1 MNFKRD
7 YVLQTFYWHD
17 YETWGANPAQD
28 RPCQFAGIRT
38 DFDFNIIGEPLVEY
52 CQPPQDL
59 LPQPEA
65 CLITG
70 ITPQL
75 AQEKGLRE
83 FQFIAKIHKE
93 LSAPGTCG
101 VGYNSIRFDD
111 EVTRYALYRNF
122 YDPYAREWQGGNS
135 RWDIIDMMRACRA
148 LRPDGIEWPLYD
160 DGKPSFKL
168 EHLTAANN
176 LRHEAAHDAL
186 SDVYATI
193 AVAKLIKTAQPKL
206 FDYLFK
212 LRDKRE
218 VAALLNLSQKKP
230 VLHISGMFSADRG
243 CAALVLP
250 LAQHPANANE
260 IICFDLSADAD
271 LLLDLSAEEIR
282 RRVFTAQAELD
293 VERIPLK
300 TIRTNRCPVVV
311 TEKLL
316 DEKIA
321 QRWQIDRARC
331 EISAKKLSNAKNLAE
346 KLCDVF
352 TAPERVSLSLR
363 LGADPEQMLYSGGFF
378 SNADRAT
385 MNRVRAASGK
395 QLAAQTF
402 VFEDKRLPEILFR
415 YRARNFPE
423 TLNADEQADWKEF
436 CELRLT
442 NKFAGASIVLDEYRD
457 KLQQLNARPPIVDG
471 KADEKKKNILQ
482 KLAEYSDSLL
492 AAAGGE
498 VSANST
504 S

>member
-1 MNFKRD
+1 
-7 YVLQTFYWHD
+7 LTTFYWHD

-28 RPCQFAGIRT
+28 RPAQFAGVRT
-38 DFDFNIIGEPLVEY
+38 DLDFNIIGEPLVEY

-83 FQFIAKIHKE
+83 YEFVAKIHRE

-122 YDPYAREWQGGNS
+122 YDPYAREWQNGNS
-135 RWDIIDMMRACRA
+135 RWDIIDMVRACRA
-148 LRPDGIEWPLYD
+148 LRPEGIEWPNHD

-168 EHLTAANN
+168 EHLTAANG
-176 LRHEAAHDAL
+176 LKHEAAHDAL
-186 SDVYATI
+186 SDVHATI
-193 AVAKLIKTAQPKL
+193 SVAKLIKNRQPKL

-212 LRDKRE
+212 MRDKRE
-218 VAALLNLSQKKP
+218 VAALLNVAQKKP
-230 VLHISGMFSADRG
+230 VLHVSGMFSTDHG
-243 CAALVLP
+243 CTALVVP
-250 LAQHPANANE
+250 LAQHPTNANE
-260 IICFDLSADAD
+260 IICFDLSADAE

-282 RRVFTAQAELD
+282 RRVFTAQADLD

-300 TIRTNRCPVVV
+300 TIRTNRCPVVA

-316 DEKIA
+316 DDKIA
-321 QRWQIDRARC
+321 QRLRIDRARC
-331 EISAKKLSNAKNLAE
+331 AASLQKLLKSEGLAE
-346 KLCDVF
+346 KLRDVF
-352 TAPERVSLSLR
+352 VAPER
-363 LGADPEQMLYSGGFF
+363 APITDPEQMLYSGGFF

-385 MNRVRAASGK
+385 MNRVRSAGAK
-395 QLAAQTF
+395 QLASQVF
-402 VFEDKRLPEILFR
+402 VFEDKRLPEMLFR

-423 TLNADEQADWKEF
+423 TLSADEQADWKEF

-442 NKFAGASIVLDEYRD
+442 NKHAGASIVIDEFKAELQRLSVGSSGVIDTRRAAILRD
-457 KLQQLNARPPIVDG
+457 LAIH
-471 KADEKKKNILQ
+471 ADNI
-482 KLAEYSDSLL
+482 AP
-492 AAAGGE
+492 A
-498 VSANST
+498 
-504 S
+504 

>member
-1 MNFKRD
+1 MT
-7 YVLQTFYWHD
+7 TFYWHD

-28 RPCQFAGIRT
+28 RPSQFAGIRT
-38 DFDFNIIGEPLVEY
+38 DLDFNIIGKPLVEY

-83 FQFIAKIHKE
+83 FEFVAKIHRE
-93 LSAPGTCG
+93 LSSPGTCG

-122 YDPYAREWQGGNS
+122 YDSYAREWQNGNS
-135 RWDIIDMMRACRA
+135 RWDIIDMVRACRA
-148 LRPDGIEWPLYD
+148 LRPEGIEWPNHD

-176 LRHEAAHDAL
+176 LKHEAAHDAL

-193 AVAKLIKTAQPKL
+193 SVAKLIKTKQPKL

-218 VAALLNLSQKKP
+218 VAAQLNIVQKKP
-230 VLHISGMFSADRG
+230 VLHISGMFPTERG
-243 CAALVLP
+243 CAALVIP
-250 LAQHPANANE
+250 LAQHPVNANE
-260 IICFDLSADAD
+260 IICFDLSADAA

-282 RRVFTAQAELD
+282 RRVFTAQADLD

-300 TIRTNRCPVVV
+300 TIRANRCPVVV

-321 QRWQIDRARC
+321 ARLRIDRRVC
-331 EISAKKLSNAKNLAE
+331 ELNAKRLMQTDLTE
-346 KLCDVF
+346 KLHAVF
-352 TAPERVSLSLR
+352 TAPERNARSLKN
-363 LGADPEQMLYSGGFF
+363 GGDPEQMLYSGGFF

-385 MNRVRAASGK
+385 MNRVRVASGK
-395 QLAAQTF
+395 QLATQTF
-402 VFEDKRLPEILFR
+402 VFEDERLPEILFR

-423 TLNADEQADWKEF
+423 MLSADEQAEWKEF
-436 CELRLT
+436 CALRLT
-442 NKFAGASIVLDEYRD
+442 DKSAGASIVLDEFRRELQRLREQPDLADRQKAILRD
-457 KLQQLNARPPIVDG
+457 LALY
-471 KADEKKKNILQ
+471 ADAVEP
-482 KLAEYSDSLL
+482 
-492 AAAGGE
+492 G
-498 VSANST
+498 ST
-504 S
+504 SAHSTS

>member
-1 MNFKRD
+1 M
-7 YVLQTFYWHD
+7 QTFYWHD
-17 YETWGANPAQD
+17 YETWGANPSQD

-38 DFDFNIIGEPLVEY
+38 DLDFNIIGEPLVEY
-52 CQPPQDL
+52 SQPPQDL

-83 FQFIAKIHKE
+83 YQFVAAIHKE
-93 LSAPGTCG
+93 LSAPGTCAL
-101 VGYNSIRFDD
+101 GYNSIRFDD
-111 EVTRYALYRNF
+111 EVTRFALYRNF
-122 YDPYAREWQGGNS
+122 YDAYEREWKSGNS
-135 RWDIIDMMRACRA
+135 RWDIIDMVRACRA
-148 LRPDGIEWPLYD
+148 LRPEGIEWPLHD

-168 EHLTAANN
+168 EHLTAANR
-176 LRHEAAHDAL
+176 LTHEAAHDAL

-193 AVAKLIKTAQPKL
+193 AVAKLIKDKQPKL

-218 VAALLNLSQKKP
+218 VAALLNLAQKKP
-230 VLHISGMFSADRG
+230 VLHISGMFPAERG

-282 RRVFTAQAELD
+282 RRVFTAQSELE

-316 DEKIA
+316 DDKVA
-321 QRWQIDRARC
+321 QRWHIDRARC
-331 EISAKKLSNAKNLAE
+331 EESARKLLKTEMLAE
-346 KLCDVF
+346 KLREVF
-352 TAPERVSLSLR
+352 VAPERTPIT
-363 LGADPEQMLYSGGFF
+363 DPEQMLYSGGFF

-385 MNRVRAASGK
+385 MNRVRSASGK

-402 VFEDKRLPEILFR
+402 VFEDTRLPELLFR

-423 TLNADEQADWKEF
+423 TLSADEQADWKEF
-436 CELRLT
+436 CTLRLT
-442 NKFAGASIVLDEYRD
+442 DKSAGASIVLDAFRAELHCLGEQPD
-457 KLQQLNARPPIVDG
+457 LD
-471 KADEKKKNILQ
+471 DKKKSILGELSRYADT
-482 KLAEYSDSLL
+482 LARD
-492 AAAGGE
+492 G
-498 VSANST
+498 N
-504 S
+504 

>member
-1 MNFKRD
+1 MT
-7 YVLQTFYWHD
+7 TFYWHD
-17 YETWGANPAQD
+17 YETWGANPSQD
-28 RPCQFAGIRT
+28 RPSQFAGIRT
-38 DFDFNIIGEPLVEY
+38 DLDFNIIGEPLVEY

-83 FQFIAKIHKE
+83 YDFVARIHKE
-93 LSAPGTCG
+93 LNTPGTCG

-111 EVTRYALYRNF
+111 EVTRFSLYRNF
-122 YDPYAREWQGGNS
+122 YDAYAREWQSGNS

-148 LRPDGIEWPLYD
+148 LRPEGIEWPNHD

-176 LRHEAAHDAL
+176 LKHEAAHDAL

-193 AVAKLIKTAQPKL
+193 SVAKLIKTKQPKL

-218 VAALLNLSQKKP
+218 VSALLNVAQKKP
-230 VLHISGMFSADRG
+230 VLHVSGMFSTERG
-243 CAALVLP
+243 CLALVMP
-250 LAQHPANANE
+250 LAQHPTNANE
-260 IICFDLSADAD
+260 IICFDLSANAD
-271 LLLDLSAEEIR
+271 LLLDLSADEIR
-282 RRVFTAQAELD
+282 RRVFTAQADLD

-300 TIRTNRCPVVV
+300 TIRANRCPVVA

-316 DEKIA
+316 DANIA

-331 EISAKKLSNAKNLAE
+331 EANAQKLMNAAKLSE

-352 TAPERVSLSLR
+352 VTPER
-363 LGADPEQMLYSGGFF
+363 AAITDPEQMLYSGGFF

-423 TLNADEQADWKEF
+423 TLSADEQADWKEF
-436 CELRLT
+436 CALRLT
-442 NKFAGASIVLDEYRD
+442 DKSAGASIVLDEFRRELQRLREQPDLADKQKVILRD
-457 KLQQLNARPPIVDG
+457 LELYADAVVPVLN
-471 KADEKKKNILQ
+471 
-482 KLAEYSDSLL
+482 
-492 AAAGGE
+492 
-498 VSANST
+498 
-504 S
+504 

>member
-1 MNFKRD
+1 
-7 YVLQTFYWHD
+7 LQTFYWHD
-17 YETWGANPAQD
+17 YETWGANPSQD

-38 DFDFNIIGEPLVEY
+38 DLDLNIIGGPLVEY

-83 FQFIAKIHKE
+83 YQFVAAIHKE

-122 YDPYAREWQGGNS
+122 YDPYEREWKNGNS
-135 RWDIIDMMRACRA
+135 RWDIIDMVRACRA
-148 LRPDGIEWPLYD
+148 LRPDGIEWPLHD

-176 LRHEAAHDAL
+176 LKHGAAHDAL

-193 AVAKLIKTAQPKL
+193 AVAKLIKTQQPKL

-230 VLHISGMFSADRG
+230 LLHISGMFPTERG

-250 LAQHPANANE
+250 LAMHPTNTNE

-271 LLLDLSAEEIR
+271 LLLDLSADEIR
-282 RRVFTAQAELD
+282 RRVFTAQSELE

-311 TEKLL
+311 TERLF

-321 QRWQIDRARC
+321 KRWQIDRALC
-331 EISAKKLSNAKNLAE
+331 EVAAQKLLNATELVE
-346 KLCDVF
+346 KLHAVF
-352 TAPERVSLSLR
+352 ATPER
-363 LGADPEQMLYSGGFF
+363 AAITDPEQMLYSGGFF
-378 SNADRAT
+378 NNADRGT
-385 MNRVRAASGK
+385 MNQVRAASGK
-395 QLAAQTF
+395 QLASQTF
-402 VFEDKRLPEILFR
+402 VFEDSRLPELLFR

-423 TLNADEQADWKEF
+423 TLSAEEQADWKEF
-436 CELRLT
+436 CGLRLT
-442 NKFAGASIVLDEYRD
+442 DKSAGASIVLDEFRAE
-457 KLQQLNARPPIVDG
+457 LQRLGAQVELGER
-471 KADEKKKNILQ
+471 KKNTLRELVQYADVI
-482 KLAEYSDSLL
+482 
-492 AAAGGE
+492 AAKTIA
-498 VSANST
+498 
-504 S
+504 